1 MIYITKI
8 EILEIIKELK
18 SIKDCEYSDYS
29 KELMYMLKIHKFM
42 DENHIKDFHELA
54 NFLSQ

>member
-18 SIKDCEYSDYS
+18 SIKDCGCSDYS

-42 DENHIKDFHELA
+42 DENKIKDFHDLA
-54 NFLSQ
+54 VHLSQ